1 MPSDRDWEQLRY
13 DQEAFPATWM
23 LWNSAPTASIVER
36 LEDMDIEVVLFRTC
50 ATPPPQGDFM
60 SVMQEN
66 LRSLG
71 RVFAAPASQ

>member
-1 MPSDRDWEQLRY
+1 
-13 DQEAFPATWM
+13 
-23 LWNSAPTASIVER
+23 
-36 LEDMDIEVVLFRTC
+36 MDIEVVLFRTC